1 MRRIVLAGLALLL
14 AACQDSL
21 PTAPVDTPALLAGL
35 GAPVEVT
42 VQRVP
47 IDITV
52 AGPCIS
58 ETLAV
63 RGSLNVTTRIWGSVD
78 VLRIK
83 SHLNGNLSGT
93 GTSTGLTY
101 RHLQVS
107 NSDYVMQTST
117 GASESDQ
124 VAIFRVVSATAAPD
138 FHLVM
143 NGTYRYDPVSG
154 TTFEPRRWEVVC
166 R

>member
-1 MRRIVLAGLALLL
+1 MRRLVLAGLALLL

-21 PTAPVDTPALLAGL
+21 PTAPVETPALFAGL
-35 GAPVEVT
+35 GAPVQVT

-47 IDITV
+47 IDIAV

-63 RGSLNVTTRIWGSVD
+63 TGSLNVTTMVWGSAD

-83 SHLNGNLSGT
+83 SHLNGNLTGT
-93 GTSTGLTY
+93 GTWTGLTY

-107 NSDYVMQTST
+107 NSDYLMETST
-117 GASESDQ
+117 GAAESDQ
-124 VAIFRVVSATAAPD
+124 VVIFRVVSATSAPD

-143 NGTYRYDPVSG
+143 NGTYRYDAASG
-154 TTFEPRRWEVVC
+154 TTFEPKRWEMVC